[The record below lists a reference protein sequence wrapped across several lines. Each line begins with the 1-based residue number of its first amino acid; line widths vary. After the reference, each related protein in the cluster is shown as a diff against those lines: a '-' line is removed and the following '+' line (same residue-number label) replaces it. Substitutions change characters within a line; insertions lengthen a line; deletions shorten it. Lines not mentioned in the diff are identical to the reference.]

1 MMMDKHSPAYNLEVE
16 NCWLVQRTA
25 NGMGT
30 GDIWARIIRRSGY
43 VNWSTDGTVE
53 I

>member
-1 MMMDKHSPAYNLEVE
+1 MMMDKHSPAYNLEAV
-16 NCWLVQRTA
+16 NYWLVQRTA

-30 GDIWARIIRRSGY
+30 GDIWARIIRRSGD
-43 VNWSTDGTVE
+43 VNWSPDGTGE